1 MKMKSIVVLVLSGLL
16 AFTITG
22 CSGSN
27 ESNPSTQE
35 LEKKIAA
42 LEKENTE
49 LKEKLK
55 VDGETAKEQSEPAD
69 KADKAPEAANQ
80 TIEVNKAK
88 TIDGFAE
95 LTITGAKFANKIVPS
110 KPDSF
115 YTYYEV
121 KDTANTYFDV
131 VIKVKS
137 LLTTGKGSNEFV
149 SVKVVYDDKY
159 EYDPFTTIEKNGGS
173 DFTYTNI
180 TEIEPLKT
188 GTLHY
193 IAEVPAG
200 VAKDKKPIKV
210 IISCNG
216 EDYTYTY
223 R

>member
-1 MKMKSIVVLVLSGLL
+1 M
-16 AFTITG
+16 TG

-55 VDGETAKEQSEPAD
+55 ADGETAKEQSEPAD
-69 KADKAPEAANQ
+69 KAAEAANQ

-137 LLTTGKGSNEFV
+137 LLTTGKRSNEFV

-180 TEIEPLKT
+180 TEIEPLKS